1 MKKIS
6 VSLIALTAAL
16 LLAPAAEAETTPG
29 WYGALGVGVAFPEDP
44 TMFAGGTKT
53 KGTDEN
59 TNLSSS
65 KSVGYAFDNGIR
77 LAAEFYHNQINTT
90 TFNDLHGFGH
100 MTNRILFADV
110 YYDFENKTFLTPYV
124 GAGFGVD
131 FVHVNNVGNAAGRLS
146 GEEIVG
152 AYQGIVGVAA
162 KIDQNWAITA
172 DYRYVASFDPKT
184 SFTGGTKGR
193 ISNASQNFIIGVRY
207 SFGAEEPTVRAVE
220 APAVAPRAAVK
231 APVVAAVGQNFTVF
245 FDFDR
250 DVLTPEAK
258 NIIVAA
264 AKEFQKDGFAKIV
277 VTGHTDTM
285 GTETYNLKLSVR
297 RAAAVK
303 TELAKL
309 GVASANVKDT
319 GVGKNDLLVPT
330 TDGVREAQNRRAEI
344 VLSK

>member
-6 VSLIALTAAL
+6 LSLVAMTVVL
-16 LLAPAAEAETTPG
+16 LMAPAAQAKTTPG

-44 TMFAGGTKT
+44 TMFAGGSKRE
-53 KGTDEN
+53 GSMDN

-65 KSVGYAFDNGIR
+65 KSAGYAFDNGIR
-77 LAAEFYHNQINTT
+77 LAAEFYYNQMNVKM
-90 TFNDLHGFGH
+90 FNNVHGFGH
-100 MTNRILFADV
+100 ILNRTLFANA
-110 YYDFENKTFLTPYV
+110 YYDFNNKSFLTPYV

-131 FVHVNNVGNAAGRLS
+131 FVNVNNVGNAAGRLN
-146 GEEIVG
+146 GEEVAA

-162 KIDQNWAITA
+162 QIDENWAITA
-172 DYRYVASFDPKT
+172 DYRYVASFDPDAHY
-184 SFTGGTKGR
+184 TGGTSGH
-193 ISNASQNFIIGVRY
+193 ISNASQNIMIGVRY
-207 SFGAEEPTVRAVE
+207 SFGAEEPAVHTVE
-220 APAVAPRAAVK
+220 APAIVPHKVVK
-231 APVVAAVGQNFTVF
+231 APVAEVGQNFMVF

-258 NIIVAA
+258 KIIAAA

-303 TELAKL
+303 AELAKL
-309 GVASANVKDT
+309 GVSEANVKDT